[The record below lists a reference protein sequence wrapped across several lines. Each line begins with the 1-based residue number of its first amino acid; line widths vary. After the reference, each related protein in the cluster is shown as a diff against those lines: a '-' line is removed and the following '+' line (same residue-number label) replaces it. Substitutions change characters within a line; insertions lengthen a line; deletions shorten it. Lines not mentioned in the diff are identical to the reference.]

1 MEIEIKK
8 YETKEIFNISLLNQ
22 IGEGSNSYIYDIQ
35 GLGNTDENLVAKCSK
50 NNKNFVSFNLQYN
63 SFCACKKLC
72 ESDIVVP
79 QIFLYGKSK
88 DIGDILVM
96 QKIENIYEISL
107 IINNS
112 LFYGEIIIKKI
123 AEAIA
128 RLHNMGISGYDVEFF
143 WKADTNQLVILDI
156 GPQYTFDFTC
166 EEMIKNHVL
175 LEKNNNMGKWNI
187 VSQIIPKEEAKKW
200 FSCIDNYDCSTL
212 IDYIDF
218 NSIKKHVSNVA
229 RIHALSIIAKLTT
242 HKQKYYS
249 DIFVKEYK
257 KCRNTLSINSGI
269 YLKAFMDTIAHN
281 DMSAEACLYY
291 SLANPLCK
299 ESCAVHLER

>member
-22 IGEGSNSYIYDIQ
+22 IGEGSNSHIYDIKA
-35 GLGNTDENLVAKCSK
+35 LANINENLVAKCSK
-50 NNKNFVSFNLQYN
+50 NNRNFVSFNLQYN
-63 SFCACKKLC
+63 SFCECKKLC
-72 ESDIVVP
+72 ESNIVVP
-79 QIFLYGKSK
+79 KIFLYGKSK
-88 DIGDILVM
+88 NIGDILVM
-96 QKIENIYEISL
+96 QKIENIYDISF

-128 RLHNMGISGYDVEFF
+128 KLHNMGISGYDVEFF
-143 WKADTNQLVILDI
+143 WKADTNQLVLLDI
-156 GPQYTFDFTC
+156 GPQYTFDITC
-166 EEMIKNHVL
+166 KEMIEKHVR

-187 VSQIIPKEEAKKW
+187 ISQIIPKDEAKKW
-200 FSCIDNYDCSTL
+200 FSCIDGYDYSEL

-218 NSIKKHVSNVA
+218 NSINRHVSNVA
-229 RIHALSIIAKLTT
+229 RIHALSIIAKLNA
-242 HKQKYYS
+242 HKQKYYL
-249 DIFVKEYK
+249 DIFIKEYK
-257 KCRNTLSINSGI
+257 KCRITLSINSGI
-269 YLKAFMDTIAHN
+269 YLKAFKDTIVHN